1 MASMTGDSLAAV
13 TEIDFGSEG
22 QVGITDNKRANV
34 VEWYLMI
41 QWDVI
46 TLLLQW
52 QSIDLQGW
60 FDKLQ

>member
-22 QVGITDNKRANV
+22 QVGNKRADV